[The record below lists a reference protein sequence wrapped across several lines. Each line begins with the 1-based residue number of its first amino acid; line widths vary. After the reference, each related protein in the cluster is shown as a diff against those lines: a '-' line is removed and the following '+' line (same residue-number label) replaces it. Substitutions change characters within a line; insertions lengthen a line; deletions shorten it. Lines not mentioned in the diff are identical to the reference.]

1 MVSVFPVQFPVKRS
15 SSASLPPNKASV
27 RVTAA
32 RTIGMEAT
40 QTYFKAQLPAFD
52 PVATRAWMRLIKAA
66 GLSFLL
72 HLALLLGLPVNPTG
86 GIPQVVSTITARLEP
101 ATIAEDAPV
110 ADNVALIVPEVV
122 PPPVT
127 EKPRVSNEVK
137 AEPKPEPA
145 RATEQPAASPSGGI
159 EVPFIR
165 DPTYYPAKQLDV
177 YPQPLNAI
185 RLDYPE
191 SAASAKV
198 DGRLLVLLLIDE
210 FGGVNEAS
218 IVESQPEG
226 YFEDAALAVF
236 RAARFSPAQK
246 QGRAVKSRVLLQ
258 VKYVYGQSAGAM
270 R

>member
-1 MVSVFPVQFPVKRS
+1 MRMDAAQTLF
-15 SSASLPPNKASV
+15 
-27 RVTAA
+27 RVE
-32 RTIGMEAT
+32 M
-40 QTYFKAQLPAFD
+40 PAFD
-52 PVATRAWMRLIKAA
+52 PVATRAWMRLIKAVV
-66 GLSFLL
+66 LSFLL
-72 HLALLLGLPVNPTG
+72 HLALLVGIPVNPTG
-86 GIPQVVSTITARLEP
+86 GVPDMVSTITARLEP
-101 ATIAEDAPV
+101 AGADSEPAADSVDVVPEAMPAPRPDKPPKPADAIAETKADPV
-110 ADNVALIVPEVV
+110 
-122 PPPVT
+122 
-127 EKPRVSNEVK
+127 
-137 AEPKPEPA
+137 
-145 RATEQPAASPSGGI
+145 RASEQPPASPASGI

-177 YPQPLNAI
+177 YPQPLAQI

-210 FGGVNEAS
+210 FGVVNDAS
-218 IVESQPEG
+218 VVESQPEG

-258 VKYVYGQSAGAM
+258 VKYLYGQSAGAL

>member
-1 MVSVFPVQFPVKRS
+1 MRMD
-15 SSASLPPNKASV
+15 
-27 RVTAA
+27 AA
-32 RTIGMEAT
+32 ENLFR
-40 QTYFKAQLPAFD
+40 AQMPAFD
-52 PVATRAWMRLIKAA
+52 PVSTRAWMRLIKAVV
-66 GLSFLL
+66 LSFLL
-72 HLALLLGLPVNPTG
+72 HLALLVGIPVNPTG
-86 GIPQVVSTITARLEP
+86 GVPQMVSTITARLEP
-101 ATIAEDAPV
+101 ASADSEPV
-110 ADNVALIVPEVV
+110 TDSVVVVPEATT
-122 PPPVT
+122 PA
-127 EKPRVSNEVK
+127 PRTDN
-137 AEPKPEPA
+137 PPEPA
-145 RATEQPAASPSGGI
+145 GAKAEAKTEPVRASEQPASAPSGGI

-177 YPQPLNAI
+177 YPQPLAQI

-210 FGGVNEAS
+210 FGVVNDAS

-236 RAARFSPAQK
+236 RTARFSPAQK

-258 VKYVYGQSAGAM
+258 VKYLYGQSAGAM

>member
-1 MVSVFPVQFPVKRS
+1 MTMRMDAAETLFRVQ
-15 SSASLPPNKASV
+15 
-27 RVTAA
+27 
-32 RTIGMEAT
+32 M
-40 QTYFKAQLPAFD
+40 PAID
-52 PVATRAWMRLIKAA
+52 PVSTRAWMRLIKAVV
-66 GLSFLL
+66 LSFLL
-72 HLALLLGLPVNPTG
+72 HLALLVGIPVNPTG
-86 GIPQVVSTITARLEP
+86 GVPEMVSVITARLEP
-101 ATIAEDAPV
+101 ATADSEPAAAESVD
-110 ADNVALIVPEVV
+110 VV
-122 PPPVT
+122 PDAMPAPRTDKPP
-127 EKPRVSNEVK
+127 KPADPKAETK
-137 AEPKPEPA
+137 AEPV
-145 RATEQPAASPSGGI
+145 RAIEQPPASPASGI

-177 YPQPLNAI
+177 YPQPLGQI

-210 FGGVNEAS
+210 FGVVNDAS
-218 IVESQPEG
+218 VVESQPEG

-258 VKYVYGQSAGAM
+258 VKYLYGQSAGAL

>member
-1 MVSVFPVQFPVKRS
+1 MKSGAMTMRMDAAEALFRVQ
-15 SSASLPPNKASV
+15 
-27 RVTAA
+27 
-32 RTIGMEAT
+32 I
-40 QTYFKAQLPAFD
+40 PAFD
-52 PVATRAWMRLIKAA
+52 PVSTRAWMRLIKAVM
-66 GLSFLL
+66 LSFML
-72 HLALLLGLPVNPTG
+72 HLALLVGIPVNPTG
-86 GIPQVVSTITARLEP
+86 GVPQMVSIITARLEP
-101 ATIAEDAPV
+101 V
-110 ADNVALIVPEVV
+110 SADSESAANGVEVV
-122 PPPVT
+122 PDAMPEPRTDKPP
-127 EKPRVSNEVK
+127 KPAEAKAETK
-137 AEPKPEPA
+137 AEPV
-145 RATEQPAASPSGGI
+145 RASEQPPASPASGI

-177 YPQPLNAI
+177 YPQPLAQI

-210 FGGVNEAS
+210 FGVVNDAS
-218 IVESQPEG
+218 VVESQPEG

-258 VKYVYGQSAGAM
+258 VKYLYGQSAGAL

>member
-1 MVSVFPVQFPVKRS
+1 MRMDAAQTLF
-15 SSASLPPNKASV
+15 
-27 RVTAA
+27 RVE
-32 RTIGMEAT
+32 M
-40 QTYFKAQLPAFD
+40 PAFD
-52 PVATRAWMRLIKAA
+52 PVATRAWMRLIKAVV
-66 GLSFLL
+66 LSFLL
-72 HLALLLGLPVNPTG
+72 HLALLVGIPVNPTG
-86 GIPQVVSTITARLEP
+86 GVPDMVSTITARLEP
-101 ATIAEDAPV
+101 AGADSEPAADSVDVVPEAMPAPRPDKPPKPADAIAETKADPV
-110 ADNVALIVPEVV
+110 
-122 PPPVT
+122 
-127 EKPRVSNEVK
+127 
-137 AEPKPEPA
+137 
-145 RATEQPAASPSGGI
+145 RASEQPPASPASGI

-177 YPQPLNAI
+177 YPQPLAQI

-210 FGGVNEAS
+210 FGVVNDAS
-218 IVESQPEG
+218 VVESQPEG

-258 VKYVYGQSAGAM
+258 VKYLYGQSAGAM